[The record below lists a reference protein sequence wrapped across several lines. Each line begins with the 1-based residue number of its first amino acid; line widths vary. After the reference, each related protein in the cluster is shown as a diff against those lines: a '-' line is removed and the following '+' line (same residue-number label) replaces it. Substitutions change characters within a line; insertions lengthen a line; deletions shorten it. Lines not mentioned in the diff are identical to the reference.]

1 VEGLLMVKRT
11 GFSTKGRGPREYK
24 DLTAGQSSWFWTG
37 AFVYYFTGHD
47 GLGWHQGAA
56 WIK

>member
-1 VEGLLMVKRT
+1 MVKRT

-24 DLTAGQSSWFWTG
+24 DLTAGQSSWFWIG